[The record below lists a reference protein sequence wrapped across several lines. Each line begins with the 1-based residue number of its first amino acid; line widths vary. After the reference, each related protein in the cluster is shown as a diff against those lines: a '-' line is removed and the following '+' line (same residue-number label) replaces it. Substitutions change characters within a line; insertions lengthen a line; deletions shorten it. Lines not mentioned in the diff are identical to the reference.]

1 MKCYSDNKV
10 LQVLGL
16 LGDLMLLNVLWIVCC
31 LPVVTI
37 GPATTA
43 LYYTTLKL
51 VRKKESY
58 LTRMFFRSFRQNLKQ
73 GIQMT
78 LFLLLFC
85 VILYLD
91 SRIAGNTAISYGKIL
106 SILFLVLTCVLVM
119 TASYAFPLLAQFENT
134 VKGTLKN
141 ALFMSVWHLPY
152 TLVILVLNSLPAL
165 LFYLVPTWF
174 LMSLILWLI
183 IGIAGVAFLN
193 SQLFV
198 KIFDH
203 YIPETDECFT

>member
-1 MKCYSDNKV
+1 LKCYSDNKV
-10 LQVLGL
+10 LQMLGL

-51 VRKKESY
+51 VRKEESY

-106 SILFLVLTCVLVM
+106 SILFLVLTCLLVM

-152 TLVILVLNSLPAL
+152 TLVILVLNSLPVL
-165 LFYLVPTWF
+165 LFYLLPTWF

-183 IGIAGVAFLN
+183 IGIAGVAYLN
-193 SQLFV
+193 SRLFV